1 MASGFK
7 TGYTKPIKN
16 HTSSFSTVD
25 RLVDDQK
32 RLLLAW
38 TAINFSSDQ
47 ATNCKGPWQST
58 QQFTEFHEWQSK
70 PIRFMSNEQRKKNL
84 LTLTL
89 GLILKRFSFSS
100 NLTKKVPN
108 NYSEHFP
115 PKKKMLRRVTWHR
128 FWEIWAKVKSEKRS
142 EIKPPLETFDSRYFL
157 AIKPIRKKIL
167 KLFNWEWIV
176 CKQCR
181 LSPFTFLPYLF
192 GFQRTYDP
200 HFYSSW
206 VILLAR
212 SKCTYSPSE

>member
-1 MASGFK
+1 MMLCAMTERVVLWKEEKNKAALVAAALARSRRSMASGFK

-58 QQFTEFHEWQSK
+58 QQFTEFHEWKSK
-70 PIRFMSNEQRKKNL
+70 SIRSMSNNEKKS

-89 GLILKRFSFSS
+89 GLVLESFSFSS

-108 NYSEHFP
+108 KYPEHYP
-115 PKKKMLRRVTWHR
+115 LKEKMLRRVNWHL
-128 FWEIWAKVKSEKRS
+128 FWEIWAKVKNV
-142 EIKPPLETFDSRYFL
+142 L
-157 AIKPIRKKIL
+157 
-167 KLFNWEWIV
+167 
-176 CKQCR
+176 R
-181 LSPFTFLPYLF
+181 LSHL
-192 GFQRTYDP
+192 
-200 HFYSSW
+200 
-206 VILLAR
+206 
-212 SKCTYSPSE
+212 